1 MTHILNN
8 MMHSQQQPQFFGAM
22 SPAGAMFQQGFAGT
36 NVQEVQHWNHGGH
49 AQSIGTP
56 SLGMSSGGA
65 QAIFSP
71 GFANTNV
78 QEVRQ
83 LNNTGYPQ
91 QQQHFGYAQNPA
103 LHSLQNQS
111 TGYAQGQQAGY
122 IQAQPSYQQSV
133 GQGSIF
139 SPGFAGTNVQ
149 DVQARNQVGY
159 SGYGGQASYTNQAAY
174 PPAMT
179 GSIFSPGF
187 ANTNVQEVR
196 QLNNTGYGLHAQ
208 QGQLQQS
215 QLQQSQLQQSQL
227 QQSQLQPQAYANQAY
242 SNQAGAGAQAIF
254 SPGFAGTNTQEV
266 HQLNTPGQMA
276 PHTGSIFPGTF

>member
-8 MMHSQQQPQFFGAM
+8 MMHSPQQPQFFGAM

-91 QQQHFGYAQNPA
+91 QQQYFGYAQNPA

-111 TGYAQGQQAGY
+111 TGYAQAQQAGY

-149 DVQARNQVGY
+149 EVQARNQVGY
-159 SGYGGQASYTNQAAY
+159 SGYGGQAGYTNQAAY

-208 QGQLQQS
+208 QGQLQ
-215 QLQQSQLQQSQL
+215 
-227 QQSQLQPQAYANQAY
+227 PQAYANQAY

-266 HQLNTPGQMA
+266 QQLNTPGQVA

>member
-1 MTHILNN
+1 MTYTNNN
-8 MMHSQQQPQFFGAM
+8 MMQSQQQPQFFGAV
-22 SPAGAMFQQGFAGT
+22 SPAGSMFQPGFAGT
-36 NVQEVQHWNHGGH
+36 NVQEVQYWNQGGH
-49 AQSIGTP
+49 AQSLGTP
-56 SLGMSSGGA
+56 ALGISSGGA
-65 QAIFSP
+65 QSIFSP

-91 QQQHFGYAQNPA
+91 QQQQYGYG
-103 LHSLQNQS
+103 QNQALQS
-111 TGYAQGQQAGY
+111 MQNQFTGYAQGQQASY
-122 IQAQPSYQQSV
+122 VQAQPSYQQSV

-149 DVQARNQVGY
+149 EVQSRNQVGF
-159 SGYGGQASYTNQAAY
+159 SGYGGQAGYTNQAAF
-174 PPAMT
+174 PPAIT

-196 QLNNTGYGLHAQ
+196 QLNNTGYGMQAQ
-208 QGQLQQS
+208 QG
-215 QLQQSQLQQSQL
+215 QL
-227 QQSQLQPQAYANQAY
+227 QQSQLQPQAYANQA
-242 SNQAGAGAQAIF
+242 GAGAQSIF

-266 HQLNTPGQMA
+266 RQLNAPGQAA

>member
-1 MTHILNN
+1 MTYTNNN
-8 MMHSQQQPQFFGAM
+8 MMQSQQQPQFFGAVG
-22 SPAGAMFQQGFAGT
+22 PAGSMFQPGFAGT
-36 NVQEVQHWNHGGH
+36 NVQEVQYWNQGGH
-49 AQSIGTP
+49 AQSLGAP

-91 QQQHFGYAQNPA
+91 QQQNFGYAQNPA

-149 DVQARNQVGY
+149 EVQARNQVGY
-159 SGYGGQASYTNQAAY
+159 SGYGGQAGYTNQAAY

-196 QLNNTGYGLHAQ
+196 QLNNTGYGMHAQ

-215 QLQQSQLQQSQL
+215 QLQQSQLQ
-227 QQSQLQPQAYANQAY
+227 PQAYASQGY
-242 SNQAGAGAQAIF
+242 SNQAGTGAQAIF

-266 HQLNTPGQMA
+266 QQLNTPGQMA

>member
-8 MMHSQQQPQFFGAM
+8 MMQSQQQPQFFGAM

-65 QAIFSP
+65 QSIFSP

-83 LNNTGYPQ
+83 LNQTGYPQ
-91 QQQHFGYAQNPA
+91 QQQQQQYGYG
-103 LHSLQNQS
+103 QNQALQS
-111 TGYAQGQQAGY
+111 MQNQFAGYAQGPQAGY
-122 IQAQPSYQQSV
+122 MQAQPSYQQSV

-149 DVQARNQVGY
+149 EVQARNQVGY
-159 SGYGGQASYTNQAAY
+159 SGYGGQAGYTNQAAY

-179 GSIFSPGF
+179 GSIFAPGF

-196 QLNNTGYGLHAQ
+196 QLNNTGYGMQAQ
-208 QGQLQQS
+208 QGQ
-215 QLQQSQLQQSQL
+215 QLQP
-227 QQSQLQPQAYANQAY
+227 QLQPQAYANQAY
-242 SNQAGAGAQAIF
+242 SNQASAGAQSIF

>member
-1 MTHILNN
+1 MTHTINH
-8 MMHSQQQPQFFGAM
+8 MMQSQQQPQFFGAM
-22 SPAGAMFQQGFAGT
+22 SPAGAMFQQGYAGT

-56 SLGMSSGGA
+56 TPGMSYGGA
-65 QAIFSP
+65 QSIFSP
-71 GFANTNV
+71 NFANTNV

-83 LNNTGYPQ
+83 LNQAGYPQ
-91 QQQHFGYAQNPA
+91 QQQQQYGYGQNQA
-103 LHSLQNQS
+103 LHPMQNQFS
-111 TGYAQGQQAGY
+111 GYAQGQQAGY

-149 DVQARNQVGY
+149 AVQARNQVGY
-159 SGYGGQASYTNQAAY
+159 SGYGGQAGYTNQAAY
-174 PPAMT
+174 PPPAMT
-179 GSIFSPGF
+179 GSIFAPGF

-196 QLNNTGYGLHAQ
+196 QLNNTGYGMQAQ
-208 QGQLQQS
+208 QGQQQQP
-215 QLQQSQLQQSQL
+215 QLQP
-227 QQSQLQPQAYANQAY
+227 QLQPQAYANQAY
-242 SNQAGAGAQAIF
+242 SNQAGAGAQSIF

>member
-1 MTHILNN
+1 MTHTMNYMLQP
-8 MMHSQQQPQFFGAM
+8 QQQPQFFGAM
-22 SPAGAMFQQGFAGT
+22 SPTGAMFQQGYAGT

-56 SLGMSSGGA
+56 ITGMSYGGA
-65 QAIFSP
+65 QSVFSP

-83 LNNTGYPQ
+83 LNQAGYPQ
-91 QQQHFGYAQNPA
+91 QQQQQQYGYG
-103 LHSLQNQS
+103 QNQALQS
-111 TGYAQGQQAGY
+111 MQNQFTGYAQGQQAGY
-122 IQAQPSYQQSV
+122 MQAQPSYQQSY
-133 GQGSIF
+133 GQGGNSIF

-149 DVQARNQVGY
+149 EVQARNQVGY
-159 SGYGGQASYTNQAAY
+159 SGYGGQAGYTNQSAY
-174 PPAMT
+174 PQAMT

-196 QLNNTGYGLHAQ
+196 QLNNTGYGMQAQ
-208 QGQLQQS
+208 QGQQ
-215 QLQQSQLQQSQL
+215 

-242 SNQAGAGAQAIF
+242 SNQAGAGAQSVF

-266 HQLNTPGQMA
+266 RQLNTPGQMA

>member
-1 MTHILNN
+1 MTYTNNN
-8 MMHSQQQPQFFGAM
+8 MMQSQQQPQFFGAVG
-22 SPAGAMFQQGFAGT
+22 PAGSMFQPGFAGT
-36 NVQEVQHWNHGGH
+36 NVQEVQYWNQGGH
-49 AQSIGTP
+49 AQSLGTP

-91 QQQHFGYAQNPA
+91 QQQQQHF
-103 LHSLQNQS
+103 
-111 TGYAQGQQAGY
+111 GYAQGQQAGY

-149 DVQARNQVGY
+149 EVQARNH
-159 SGYGGQASYTNQAAY
+159 SGYGGQPGYTNQAAY

-196 QLNNTGYGLHAQ
+196 QLNNTGYGMHAQ
-208 QGQLQQS
+208 QG
-215 QLQQSQLQQSQL
+215 QL
-227 QQSQLQPQAYANQAY
+227 QQSQLQPQAYANQSY
-242 SNQAGAGAQAIF
+242 SNQAGVGAQSVF

-266 HQLNTPGQMA
+266 RQLNTPGQMA

>member
-1 MTHILNN
+1 MTYTNNN
-8 MMHSQQQPQFFGAM
+8 MMQSQQQPQFFGAVG
-22 SPAGAMFQQGFAGT
+22 PAGSMFQPGFAGT
-36 NVQEVQHWNHGGH
+36 NVQEVQYWNQGGH
-49 AQSIGTP
+49 AQSLGAP

-91 QQQHFGYAQNPA
+91 QQQNFGYAQNPA

-149 DVQARNQVGY
+149 EVQARNQVGY
-159 SGYGGQASYTNQAAY
+159 SGYGGQAGYTNQAAY

-196 QLNNTGYGLHAQ
+196 QLNNTGYGMHAQ
-208 QGQLQQS
+208 QG
-215 QLQQSQLQQSQL
+215 QL
-227 QQSQLQPQAYANQAY
+227 QQSQLQPQAYANQGY

-266 HQLNTPGQMA
+266 QQLNTPGQMA